1 MLQNAIATNGE
12 RVEKHAVDAWIDGR
26 WTEIVASTNIGYR
39 RILRFPE
46 VTTDKLRFRLLES
59 RLIPAISHISAHY
72 YAARPPQ
79 LCIKQDVNGK
89 VTIEPDNSGWNY
101 RRQNVNGEYK
111 IYYTTDGQE
120 PNEKAIEY
128 RSPFIMDRG
137 EVKAVAI
144 LKGEKGAV
152 ATERLGLIKKN

>member
-46 VTTDKLRFRLLES
+46 VTTDKLRLRLLES

-72 YAARPPQ
+72 YAARTPQ

-101 RRQNVNGEYK
+101 RRQNMNGEYK
-111 IYYTTDGQE
+111 IYYTTDGQ
-120 PNEKAIEY
+120 
-128 RSPFIMDRG
+128 
-137 EVKAVAI
+137 
-144 LKGEKGAV
+144 
-152 ATERLGLIKKN
+152 